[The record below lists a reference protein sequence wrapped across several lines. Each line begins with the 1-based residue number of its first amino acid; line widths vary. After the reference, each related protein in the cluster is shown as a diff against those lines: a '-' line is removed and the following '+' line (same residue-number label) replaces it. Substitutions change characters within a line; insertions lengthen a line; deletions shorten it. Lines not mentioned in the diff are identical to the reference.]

1 MDRGD
6 CEGVLERREGEHVKM
21 FQRGEKVDIEGVLE
35 RREEGSEGWDSKEE
49 RRGGEVGK
57 TREYIGDGERP
68 VKRGGGGAGTCRVP
82 NQGIISSIIHLN
94 QIDATPA
101 HTYL

>member
-1 MDRGD
+1 MVR
-6 CEGVLERREGEHVKM
+6 VQY
-21 FQRGEKVDIEGVLE
+21 F
-35 RREEGSEGWDSKEE
+35 REEGDGGMRRERVGGGTAKRKEE
-49 RRGGEVGK
+49 GGL
-57 TREYIGDGERP
+57 TREYIGEGERA
-68 VKRGGGGAGTCRVP
+68 VKRGEGGGAGTCRVP